1 MNKKQL
7 QEFKNDLESVI
18 VSREALGEYNADSK
32 YMLYL
37 LKNMRSLV
45 QHAIDTYPKPPRD
58 KTRFGAP

>member
-7 QEFKNDLESVI
+7 QEFKNDLEDVI

-32 YMLYL
+32 YMLYI

-45 QHAIDTYPKPPRD
+45 QHAIDSYPKKP
-58 KTRFGAP
+58 KT

>member
-45 QHAIDTYPKPPRD
+45 QHAIDSYPKKP
-58 KTRFGAP
+58 KT

>member
-45 QHAIDTYPKPPRD
+45 QHAIDTYPKIP
-58 KTRFGAP
+58 KK

>member
-7 QEFKNDLESVI
+7 QEFKNDLEDVI

-32 YMLYL
+32 YMLYI

-45 QHAIDTYPKPPRD
+45 QHAIDSYPK
-58 KTRFGAP
+58 APKK

>member
-32 YMLYL
+32 YMLYI

-45 QHAIDTYPKPPRD
+45 QHAIDSYPKKP
-58 KTRFGAP
+58 KT